1 MGKKNFFSTNQK
13 KILQLQKWNKT
24 YLAVLLGY
32 ETIIWHHQ
40 SQNLGFFQVLI
51 RAHCVTTEY
60 CLEKNVHIHFY
71 FSKQNIAASQS
82 MLDKR
87 ILSITGFPVGVYRI
101 RRIEKSDG
109 LRTSLQSLKGELS
122 SFLSI
127 PAPFVDSKAI

>member
-1 MGKKNFFSTNQK
+1 M
-13 KILQLQKWNKT
+13 
-24 YLAVLLGY
+24 
-32 ETIIWHHQ
+32 
-40 SQNLGFFQVLI
+40 
-51 RAHCVTTEY
+51 TTEY

-87 ILSITGFPVGVYRI
+87 ILSITTFPVGVYRI

>member
-1 MGKKNFFSTNQK
+1 MFSTVTFREKVLTLVKSRDYGVLSLK
-13 KILQLQKWNKT
+13 KL
-24 YLAVLLGY
+24 Y
-32 ETIIWHHQ
+32 
-40 SQNLGFFQVLI
+40 
-51 RAHCVTTEY
+51 
-60 CLEKNVHIHFY
+60 FY
-71 FSKQNIAASQS
+71 FSKQNIEASPS

-87 ILSITGFPVGVYRI
+87 ILSITTFPVGVYRI